1 MLLIERLDRHERYA
15 YTLNDSRAVWICTAK
30 RNYEEL
36 TMTRIDRQTRDENFA
51 RPLAVLVWTL
61 VLWLAFPAAPARAEK
76 FIIAWSA
83 VSALNSPF
91 WVMNDAGLLKQ
102 EGLDM
107 ELVYIASSPT
117 VARATLAGDI
127 VLSGANSQV
136 IVDAGLN
143 GGDLVAM
150 GAITNVVA
158 FYIMAAPEI
167 KSVADLRG
175 KMVGVT
181 RFGASTDFG
190 MRMLLSKY
198 GLEAVK
204 DVPFIQIGGMP
215 ELAAALS
222 KKTVF
227 AAPMSQ
233 PMVYL
238 AEKAGMRMLANLAK
252 EDIPFMHIGLTTSK
266 RWIRENRRAA
276 KAFVRAY
283 GRAIHFMHNRKEE
296 TRKIFAKYTKIND
309 AGMLDGSIQ
318 YGYDFMEKIPFVK
331 PQAFQVTLDQ
341 IAKANPKAKQAK
353 PEQFFDNSLV
363 QELVDEGFFAKLWSK
378 SS

>member
-1 MLLIERLDRHERYA
+1 MAIVRGLVLTRLLSTVATAPRIVARAMIVAGALLILPGVSHA
-15 YTLNDSRAVWICTAK
+15 
-30 RNYEEL
+30 
-36 TMTRIDRQTRDENFA
+36 Q
-51 RPLAVLVWTL
+51 
-61 VLWLAFPAAPARAEK
+61 K
-76 FIIAWSA
+76 FIVAWSA

-91 WVMNDAGLLKQ
+91 WVMNDAGFWKQ
-102 EGLDM
+102 EGLDIQ
-107 ELVYIASSPT
+107 LVYIASSPT
-117 VARATLAGDI
+117 VARATLAGEI

-136 IVDAGLN
+136 IVDVGLG

-158 FYIMAAPEI
+158 FYVMAAPEI
-167 KSVADLRG
+167 KTVNDLRG
-175 KMVGVT
+175 KVVGVT

-198 GLEAVK
+198 GLEPAK

-222 KKTVF
+222 KKTVY

-238 AEKAGMRMLANLAK
+238 AQQAGMRMIANLAK
-252 EDIPFMHIGLTTSK
+252 EEIPFMHIGLTTSK
-266 RWIRENRRAA
+266 KWIREHRPQA

-283 GRAIHFMHNRKEE
+283 GRAMHFMHTRKEE
-296 TRKIFAKYTKIND
+296 TRAIFAKYTRIND
-309 AGMLDGSIQ
+309 TGMLDGSIQ

-331 PQAFQVTLDQ
+331 AQAFQVTLDQ
-341 IAKANPKAKQAK
+341 IARTNPKAKQAK

-363 QELVDEGFFAKLWSK
+363 QELVDEGFFTKLWGK
-378 SS
+378 NP

>member
-1 MLLIERLDRHERYA
+1 MLKLAARMLGPVF
-15 YTLNDSRAVWICTAK
+15 AVICFCSPANAK
-30 RNYEEL
+30 W
-36 TMTRIDRQTRDENFA
+36 
-51 RPLAVLVWTL
+51 VV
-61 VLWLAFPAAPARAEK
+61 
-76 FIIAWSA
+76 AWSA

-91 WVMNDAGLLKQ
+91 WVMQDAGFFKK
-102 EGLDM
+102 EGLDV

-127 VLSGANSQV
+127 VISGANSQV
-136 IVDAGLN
+136 IVDVGLN

-158 FYIMAAPEI
+158 FYVMAAPEI
-167 KSVADLRG
+167 KTVMDLKG
-175 KMVGVT
+175 KVVGVT

-215 ELAAALS
+215 ELTAALS
-222 KKTVF
+222 NRTVF

-238 AEKAGMRMLANLAK
+238 AQKAGMRMIANLAN

-266 RWIRENRRAA
+266 KWIRENRPEA
-276 KAFVRAY
+276 KAFIRAY
-283 GRAIHFMHNRKEE
+283 GRSIHFMHNHKEE
-296 TRKIFAKYTKIND
+296 TRRIFARYTKIND
-309 AGMLDGSIQ
+309 PGMLDGSIQ
-318 YGYDFMEKIPFVK
+318 YGYDFMEKVPLVK

-341 IAKANPKAKQAK
+341 IARTNPKAKQVK
-353 PEQFFDNSLV
+353 PDQFFDNSLV
-363 QELVDEGFFAKLWSK
+363 QEVADEGFFAKLWGK
-378 SS
+378 KL

>member
-1 MLLIERLDRHERYA
+1 MKHDRTVEAGHLVR
-15 YTLNDSRAVWICTAK
+15 RGGW
-30 RNYEEL
+30 
-36 TMTRIDRQTRDENFA
+36 
-51 RPLAVLVWTL
+51 LAVFCAFLVSAVFT
-61 VLWLAFPAAPARAEK
+61 VSPARAEK
-76 FIIAWSA
+76 FVIAWSA

-107 ELVYIASSPT
+107 QLVYIASSPT
-117 VARATLAGDI
+117 VAQATLAGDI

-167 KSVADLRG
+167 KTVADLRG

-266 RWIRENRRAA
+266 RWIKENRRAA
-276 KAFVRAY
+276 KSFVRAY
-283 GRAIHFMHNRKEE
+283 GRAMHFMHHRKEE
-296 TRKIFAKYTKIND
+296 TRKIFARYTKIND
-309 AGMLDGSIQ
+309 PGMLEGSIQ

-331 PQAFQVTLDQ
+331 PQAFQVTIDQ
-341 IAKANPKAKQAK
+341 IAKTNPKAKQAR
-353 PEQFFDNSLV
+353 PEQFFDNTLV
-363 QELVDEGFFAKLWSK
+363 QELVDEGFFAKLWAK
-378 SS
+378 SP

>member
-1 MLLIERLDRHERYA
+1 
-15 YTLNDSRAVWICTAK
+15 
-30 RNYEEL
+30 
-36 TMTRIDRQTRDENFA
+36 
-51 RPLAVLVWTL
+51 
-61 VLWLAFPAAPARAEK
+61 
-76 FIIAWSA
+76 
-83 VSALNSPF
+83 
-91 WVMNDAGLLKQ
+91 
-102 EGLDM
+102 
-107 ELVYIASSPT
+107 
-117 VARATLAGDI
+117 VAI
-127 VLSGANSQV
+127 
-136 IVDAGLN
+136 
-143 GGDLVAM
+143 

-167 KSVADLRG
+167 KNVADLRG

-198 GLEAVK
+198 GLEASK

-238 AEKAGMRMLANLAK
+238 AQKAGMRMLANLAK

-266 RWIRENRRAA
+266 RWVREHRPAA
-276 KAFVRAY
+276 KAFIRAY
-283 GRAIHFMHNRKEE
+283 ARAIYFMHTHKEE
-296 TRKIFAKYTKIND
+296 TKAIFAKYTKIND
-309 AGMLDGSIQ
+309 PGMLEGSIQ

-341 IAKANPKAKQAK
+341 IARNNPKAKQAK

-363 QELVDEGFFAKLWSK
+363 QELVDEGFFAKLWGRNP
-378 SS
+378 

>member
-1 MLLIERLDRHERYA
+1 MTEIGALIGADLVSRLATGTKIAARMVILMGILLMTS
-15 YTLNDSRAVWICTAK
+15 TLAHA
-30 RNYEEL
+30 
-36 TMTRIDRQTRDENFA
+36 Q
-51 RPLAVLVWTL
+51 
-61 VLWLAFPAAPARAEK
+61 K
-76 FIIAWSA
+76 FVVAWSA

-91 WVMNDAGLLKQ
+91 WVMNDAGFWKQ
-102 EGLDM
+102 EGLDIQ
-107 ELVYIASSPT
+107 LVYIASSPT
-117 VARATLAGDI
+117 VARATLAGEI

-136 IVDAGLN
+136 IVDVGLG

-158 FYIMAAPEI
+158 FYVMAAPEI
-167 KSVADLRG
+167 KSVNDLRG
-175 KMVGVT
+175 KVVGVT

-198 GLEAVK
+198 GLEPAK

-238 AEKAGMRMLANLAK
+238 AQQAGMRMIANLAK
-252 EDIPFMHIGLTTSK
+252 EEIPFMHIGLTTSRK
-266 RWIRENRRAA
+266 WIKEYRPQA

-283 GRAIHFMHNRKEE
+283 GRAMHFMHTRKEE
-296 TRKIFAKYTKIND
+296 TRAIFAKYTRIND
-309 AGMLDGSIQ
+309 VAMLDGSIQ
-318 YGYDFMEKIPFVK
+318 YGYDFMEKVPLVK

-341 IAKANPKAKQAK
+341 IAKTNPKAKQAK
-353 PEQFFDNSLV
+353 PEQFFDNTLV
-363 QELVDEGFFAKLWSK
+363 QELIDEGFFAKVWGK
-378 SS
+378 NPQ

>member
-1 MLLIERLDRHERYA
+1 MKKAIFFALVFMSLLLG
-15 YTLNDSRAVWICTAK
+15 SRAHG
-30 RNYEEL
+30 
-36 TMTRIDRQTRDENFA
+36 
-51 RPLAVLVWTL
+51 
-61 VLWLAFPAAPARAEK
+61 EK
-76 FIIAWSA
+76 FVIAWSA

-91 WVMNDAGLLKQ
+91 WVMNDADLLKQ

-143 GGDLVAM
+143 GADLVAM

-158 FYIMAAPEI
+158 FYVMAAPEI
-167 KSVADLRG
+167 KTVNDLKG
-175 KMVGVT
+175 KVVGVT

-198 GLEAVK
+198 GLEPSK
-204 DVPFIQIGGMP
+204 EVPMIQIGGMP

-238 AEKAGMRMLANLAK
+238 AQQAGMRMIANLAK
-252 EDIPFMHIGLTTSK
+252 EEIPFMHIGLTTSK
-266 RWIRENRRAA
+266 KWVREYRPQA
-276 KAFVRAY
+276 KAFIRAY
-283 GRAIHFMHNRKEE
+283 GRAIYFMHTRKEE

-309 AGMLDGSIQ
+309 PGMLDGSIQ
-318 YGYDFMEKIPFVK
+318 YGYDFMEKVPLVK
-331 PQAFQVTLDQ
+331 TAAFQVTLDQ
-341 IAKANPKAKQAK
+341 IAKTNPKAKQAK

-363 QELVDEGFFAKLWSK
+363 QELIDEGFFAKLWGK
-378 SS
+378 NPQ

>member
-1 MLLIERLDRHERYA
+1 MNKTLCRMVGVVTAVML
-15 YTLNDSRAVWICTAK
+15 
-30 RNYEEL
+30 
-36 TMTRIDRQTRDENFA
+36 F
-51 RPLAVLVWTL
+51 WT
-61 VLWLAFPAAPARAEK
+61 PAGAEK
-76 FIIAWSA
+76 FVIAWSA

-91 WVMNDAGLLKQ
+91 WVMNDAGFLKQ

-127 VLSGANSQV
+127 VISGANSQV
-136 IVDAGLN
+136 ICDVGLQ

-158 FYIMAAPEI
+158 FYVMAAPEI
-167 KSVADLRG
+167 KTVMDLKG
-175 KMVGVT
+175 KVVGVT

-198 GLEAVK
+198 GLEAAK

-222 KKTVF
+222 KKTVY

-233 PMVYL
+233 PMVYV
-238 AEKAGMRMLANLAK
+238 AQQAGMRMIANLAK
-252 EDIPFMHIGLTTSK
+252 EEIPFMHIGLTTSK
-266 RWIRENRRAA
+266 KWVREHRPQA
-276 KAFVRAY
+276 KAFIRAY
-283 GRAIHFMHNRKEE
+283 GRAIHFMHVRKEE
-296 TRKIFAKYTKIND
+296 TRAIFAKYTKIND
-309 AGMLDGSIQ
+309 RGMLDGSIQ
-318 YGYDFMEKIPFVK
+318 YGYDFMEKIPLVK
-331 PQAFQVTLDQ
+331 AQAFQVTLDQ
-341 IAKANPKAKQAK
+341 IARTNPKAKQAK

-363 QELVDEGFFAKLWSK
+363 QELIDEGFFTKLWGK
-378 SS
+378 NP

>member
-1 MLLIERLDRHERYA
+1 MTNCRTNARVVLCYVAASMLL
-15 YTLNDSRAVWICTAK
+15 
-30 RNYEEL
+30 
-36 TMTRIDRQTRDENFA
+36 F
-51 RPLAVLVWTL
+51 PGLV
-61 VLWLAFPAAPARAEK
+61 RAEK
-76 FIIAWSA
+76 FVIAWSA

-91 WVMNDAGLLKQ
+91 WVMNDAGFLKQ

-117 VARATLAGDI
+117 VARATLAGEI
-127 VLSGANSQV
+127 VISGANSQV
-136 IVDAGLN
+136 IVDVGLA

-158 FYIMAAPEI
+158 FYVMAAPEI
-167 KSVADLRG
+167 KNVMDLKG
-175 KMVGVT
+175 KVVGVT

-198 GLEAVK
+198 GLEAAK

-233 PMVYL
+233 PMVYV
-238 AEKAGMRMLANLAK
+238 AQQAGMRMIANLAK
-252 EDIPFMHIGLTTSK
+252 EEIPFMHIGLTTSK
-266 RWIRENRRAA
+266 KWVREHRPQA
-276 KAFVRAY
+276 KAFIRAY
-283 GRAIHFMHNRKEE
+283 GRSIHFMH
-296 TRKIFAKYTKIND
+296 TRREQTRSIFAKYTKIND
-309 AGMLDGSIQ
+309 VGMLDGSIQ
-318 YGYDFMEKIPFVK
+318 YGYDFMEKIPLVK
-331 PQAFQVTLDQ
+331 AQAFQVTLDQ
-341 IAKANPKAKQAK
+341 IAKTNPKAKQAK

-363 QELVDEGFFAKLWSK
+363 QELVDEGFFSKLWGRNP
-378 SS
+378 

>member
-1 MLLIERLDRHERYA
+1 MKTVGLIYKSIRAAVVRVGLCLCLLYGVALPH
-15 YTLNDSRAVWICTAK
+15 S
-30 RNYEEL
+30 
-36 TMTRIDRQTRDENFA
+36 
-51 RPLAVLVWTL
+51 
-61 VLWLAFPAAPARAEK
+61 ARAEK
-76 FIIAWSA
+76 FVIAWSA

-91 WVMNDAGLLKQ
+91 WVMNDVGLLKQ

-167 KSVADLRG
+167 KNVADLRG

-198 GLEAVK
+198 GLEASK

-238 AEKAGMRMLANLAK
+238 AQKAGMRMLANLAK

-266 RWIRENRRAA
+266 RWIREHRPEA
-276 KAFVRAY
+276 KAFIRAY
-283 GRAIHFMHNRKEE
+283 ARAIYFMHTHKEE
-296 TRKIFAKYTKIND
+296 TKAIFAKYTKIKD
-309 AGMLDGSIQ
+309 PGMLDGSLQ
-318 YGYDFMEKIPFVK
+318 YAYDFMEKVPFVK

-341 IAKANPKAKQAK
+341 IARNNPKAKQAK

-363 QELVDEGFFAKLWSK
+363 QELVDEGFFAKLWGK
-378 SS
+378 NL

>member
-1 MLLIERLDRHERYA
+1 M
-15 YTLNDSRAVWICTAK
+15 SRAGGGAHGRSLSRLAAGFKVAAEMTI
-30 RNYEEL
+30 L
-36 TMTRIDRQTRDENFA
+36 T
-51 RPLAVLVWTL
+51 AVLL
-61 VLWLAFPAAPARAEK
+61 VTSPPAHGQK
-76 FIIAWSA
+76 FVVAWSA

-91 WVMNDAGLLKQ
+91 WVMNDAGFWKQ
-102 EGLDM
+102 EGLDIQ
-107 ELVYIASSPT
+107 LVYIASSPT
-117 VARATLAGDI
+117 VARATLAGEI

-136 IVDAGLN
+136 IVDVGLG

-158 FYIMAAPEI
+158 FYVMAAPEI
-167 KSVADLRG
+167 KSVNDLRG
-175 KMVGVT
+175 KVVGVT

-198 GLEAVK
+198 GLEPAK

-238 AEKAGMRMLANLAK
+238 AQQAGMRMIANLAK
-252 EDIPFMHIGLTTSK
+252 EEIPFMHIGLTTSRK
-266 RWIRENRRAA
+266 WIKEYRPQA

-283 GRAIHFMHNRKEE
+283 GRAMHFMHTRKEE
-296 TRKIFAKYTKIND
+296 TRAIFARYTRIND
-309 AGMLDGSIQ
+309 PAMLDGSIQ
-318 YGYDFMEKIPFVK
+318 YGYDFMEKIPLVK
-331 PQAFQVTLDQ
+331 AQAFQVTLDQ
-341 IAKANPKAKQAK
+341 IARTNPKAKQAK

-363 QELVDEGFFAKLWSK
+363 QELIEEGFFSKLWGK
-378 SS
+378 TAQ

>member
-1 MLLIERLDRHERYA
+1 MAQIGGFAVVQLFSTLRSGVEIATKITILAGALLL
-15 YTLNDSRAVWICTAK
+15 L
-30 RNYEEL
+30 
-36 TMTRIDRQTRDENFA
+36 
-51 RPLAVLVWTL
+51 P
-61 VLWLAFPAAPARAEK
+61 AFSHAQK
-76 FIIAWSA
+76 FVVAWSA

-91 WVMNDAGLLKQ
+91 WVMNDGGFWKQ
-102 EGLDM
+102 EGLDIQ
-107 ELVYIASSPT
+107 LVYIASSPT
-117 VARATLAGDI
+117 VARATLAGEI

-136 IVDAGLN
+136 IVDVGLG

-158 FYIMAAPEI
+158 FYVMAAPEI
-167 KSVADLRG
+167 KTVNDLRG
-175 KMVGVT
+175 KVVGVT

-198 GLEAVK
+198 GLEPAK

-233 PMVYL
+233 PMVYV
-238 AEKAGMRMLANLAK
+238 AQQAGMRMIANLAK
-252 EDIPFMHIGLTTSK
+252 EEIPFMHIGLTTSRK
-266 RWIRENRRAA
+266 WIKENRPQA

-283 GRAIHFMHNRKEE
+283 GRAMYFMHTRKEE
-296 TRKIFAKYTKIND
+296 TRAIFAKYTRIND
-309 AGMLDGSIQ
+309 LAMLDGSIQ

-331 PQAFQVTLDQ
+331 AQAFQVTLDQ
-341 IAKANPKAKQAK
+341 IAKSNPKAKQAK
-353 PEQFFDNSLV
+353 PEQFYDNSLV
-363 QELVDEGFFAKLWSK
+363 QELVDEGFFAKLWGK
-378 SS
+378 NP

>member
-1 MLLIERLDRHERYA
+1 MTTYARNPVRKRISGRSALLL
-15 YTLNDSRAVWICTAK
+15 
-30 RNYEEL
+30 L
-36 TMTRIDRQTRDENFA
+36 TM
-51 RPLAVLVWTL
+51 VLL
-61 VLWLAFPAAPARAEK
+61 LLPALARAEK
-76 FIIAWSA
+76 FVIAWSA

-91 WVMNDAGLLKQ
+91 WVMHDAGFLKQ

-143 GGDLVAM
+143 GADLVAM

-158 FYIMAAPEI
+158 FYVMAAPEI
-167 KSVADLRG
+167 KTVADLKG
-175 KMVGVT
+175 KVVGVT

-190 MRMLLSKY
+190 MRMLLARY
-198 GLEAVK
+198 GLEAAK

-215 ELAAALS
+215 ELTAALT
-222 KKTVF
+222 KRTVY

-238 AEKAGMRMLANLAK
+238 AQQAGMRMIANLAK
-252 EDIPFMHIGLTTSK
+252 EEIPFMHIGLTTSR
-266 RWIRENRRAA
+266 RWMREHRAEA
-276 KAFVRAY
+276 KAFIRAH
-283 GRAIHFMHNRKEE
+283 GRAIHFMHTHREE
-296 TRKIFAKYTKIND
+296 TRAIFARYTKIKD
-309 AGMLDGSIQ
+309 QGMLDGSIQ
-318 YGYDFMEKIPFVK
+318 YAYDFMEKIPLVK

-341 IAKANPKAKQAK
+341 IARNSPKARQAK
-353 PEQFFDNSLV
+353 PEQFYDNSLV
-363 QELVDEGFFAKLWSK
+363 QELIDEGFFARLWGK
-378 SS
+378 NL

>member
-1 MLLIERLDRHERYA
+1 MTKLIKFCFASLA
-15 YTLNDSRAVWICTAK
+15 NTA
-30 RNYEEL
+30 
-36 TMTRIDRQTRDENFA
+36 FA
-51 RPLAVLVWTL
+51 RRGLFRSIILTVVLL
-61 VLWLAFPAAPARAEK
+61 PGAAAAEK
-76 FIIAWSA
+76 FVIAWSA

-91 WVMNDAGLLKQ
+91 WVMNDAGFLKQ

-127 VLSGANSQV
+127 VISGANSQV
-136 IVDAGLN
+136 IVDVGLQ

-158 FYIMAAPEI
+158 FYVMAAPEI
-167 KSVADLRG
+167 KSVPDLKG
-175 KMVGVT
+175 KVVGVT

-198 GLEAVK
+198 GLEAAK

-222 KKTVF
+222 KKTVY

-233 PMVYL
+233 PMVYV
-238 AEKAGMRMLANLAK
+238 AQQAGMKMIANLAN
-252 EDIPFMHIGLTTSK
+252 EEIPFMHIGLTTSRK
-266 RWIRENRRAA
+266 WIREHRPQA
-276 KAFVRAY
+276 KAFIRAH
-283 GRAIHFMHNRKEE
+283 GRAIHFMHTRREE
-296 TRKIFAKYTKIND
+296 TRAIFAKYTKIKD
-309 AGMLDGSIQ
+309 QGMLDGSIQ
-318 YGYDFMEKIPFVK
+318 YGYDFMEKIPLVK

-341 IAKANPKAKQAK
+341 IARTNPKAKQAK

-363 QELVDEGFFAKLWSK
+363 QELVNEGFFAKLWGK
-378 SS
+378 NP

>member
-1 MLLIERLDRHERYA
+1 MTSLTQTAAADRGSCTSEIANGGPDGGKMNKRGAVHGVRSVLRLIAETKLVFNMFILA
-15 YTLNDSRAVWICTAK
+15 S
-30 RNYEEL
+30 
-36 TMTRIDRQTRDENFA
+36 
-51 RPLAVLVWTL
+51 AVLVMPL
-61 VLWLAFPAAPARAEK
+61 FAHAQK
-76 FIIAWSA
+76 FVVAWSA
-83 VSALNSPF
+83 VSALNAPF
-91 WVMNDAGLLKQ
+91 WVMNDAGFWKK
-102 EGLDM
+102 EGLDIQ
-107 ELVYIASSPT
+107 LVYIASSPT
-117 VARATLAGDI
+117 VARATLAGEI

-136 IVDAGLN
+136 IVDVGLG

-158 FYIMAAPEI
+158 FYVMAAPEI
-167 KSVADLRG
+167 KTVNDLKG
-175 KMVGVT
+175 KVVGVT

-198 GLEAVK
+198 GLEPAK

-238 AEKAGMRMLANLAK
+238 AQQAGMRMIANLAK
-252 EDIPFMHIGLTTSK
+252 EEIPFMHIGLTTSRK
-266 RWIRENRRAA
+266 WIKENRPQA

-283 GRAIHFMHNRKEE
+283 GRAMHFMHTRKEE
-296 TRKIFAKYTKIND
+296 TRAIFAKYTRIND
-309 AGMLDGSIQ
+309 PGMLDGSIQ

-331 PQAFQVTLDQ
+331 AQAFQVTLDQ
-341 IAKANPKAKQAK
+341 IAKSNPKAKQAK
-353 PEQFFDNSLV
+353 PEQFYDNSLV
-363 QELVDEGFFAKLWSK
+363 QELVDESFFTKLWGRNPQ
-378 SS
+378 

>member
-1 MLLIERLDRHERYA
+1 MKRAILISVILAALLSCSAA
-15 YTLNDSRAVWICTAK
+15 Y
-30 RNYEEL
+30 
-36 TMTRIDRQTRDENFA
+36 
-51 RPLAVLVWTL
+51 
-61 VLWLAFPAAPARAEK
+61 AEK
-76 FIIAWSA
+76 FVIAWSA

-91 WVMNDAGLLKQ
+91 WVMNDTGLLKQ

-143 GGDLVAM
+143 GADLVAM

-158 FYIMAAPEI
+158 FYIMAAPDI
-167 KSVADLRG
+167 KKVTDLRG
-175 KMVGVT
+175 KVVGVT

-198 GLEAVK
+198 GLEAAK

-222 KKTVF
+222 KKTVY

-233 PMVYL
+233 PMVYV
-238 AEKAGMRMLANLAK
+238 AQKAGMHMLANLAK

-266 RWIRENRRAA
+266 RWIREHRPEA

-283 GRAIHFMHNRKEE
+283 GRAIYFMHTRKEE

-309 AGMLDGSIQ
+309 PEMLDGSIQ
-318 YGYDFMEKIPFVK
+318 YGYDFMEKIPLVK

-341 IAKANPKAKQAK
+341 IAKTNPKAKQAK
-353 PEQFFDNSLV
+353 PEQFFDNSVV
-363 QELVDEGFFAKLWSK
+363 QELIDEGFFTKLWGK
-378 SS
+378 NPQ

>member
-1 MLLIERLDRHERYA
+1 VVLEHELDGPRNGGDVTNHKRILPVFVLEIMLTVL
-15 YTLNDSRAVWICTAK
+15 S
-30 RNYEEL
+30 
-36 TMTRIDRQTRDENFA
+36 
-51 RPLAVLVWTL
+51 AVLL
-61 VLWLAFPAAPARAEK
+61 FPPVVGAEK
-76 FIIAWSA
+76 FVIAWSA

-91 WVMNDAGLLKQ
+91 WVMNDAGFLKQ

-127 VLSGANSQV
+127 VISGANSQV
-136 IVDAGLN
+136 IVDVGLQ

-158 FYIMAAPEI
+158 FYVMAAPEI
-167 KSVADLRG
+167 KTVTDLKG
-175 KMVGVT
+175 KVVGVT

-198 GLEAVK
+198 GLEAAK

-222 KKTVF
+222 KKTVY

-233 PMVYL
+233 PMVYV
-238 AEKAGMRMLANLAK
+238 AQQAGMRMIANLAK

-266 RWIRENRRAA
+266 KWVRDHRPQA
-276 KAFVRAY
+276 KAFIRAY
-283 GRAIHFMHNRKEE
+283 GRALHFMHSRKEQ
-296 TRKIFAKYTKIND
+296 TRAIFAKYTKIKD
-309 AGMLDGSIQ
+309 QAMLDGSIQ
-318 YGYDFMEKIPFVK
+318 YGYDFMEKIPLVK

-341 IAKANPKAKQAK
+341 IGKANPKAKLAK
-353 PEQFFDNSLV
+353 PEQFFDNSVV
-363 QELVDEGFFAKLWSK
+363 QEVIDEGFFSKLWGK
-378 SS
+378 

>member
-1 MLLIERLDRHERYA
+1 MKNFRFSKRSVRARLVW
-15 YTLNDSRAVWICTAK
+15 LAVG
-30 RNYEEL
+30 
-36 TMTRIDRQTRDENFA
+36 
-51 RPLAVLVWTL
+51 LAVLG
-61 VLWLAFPAAPARAEK
+61 AIAAPGSARAQK
-76 FIIAWSA
+76 FVVAWSA

-91 WVMNDAGLLKQ
+91 WVMNDAGFWTQ
-102 EGLDM
+102 EGLDIQ
-107 ELVYIASSPT
+107 LVYIASSPT
-117 VARATLAGDI
+117 VARATLAGEI

-136 IVDAGLN
+136 IADVGLG
-143 GGDLVAM
+143 GGDLVAI

-158 FYIMAAPEI
+158 FYVMAAPEI
-167 KSVADLRG
+167 KTVKDLKG
-175 KMVGVT
+175 KVVGVT

-198 GLEAVK
+198 GLEPAK

-238 AEKAGMRMLANLAK
+238 AQQAGMRMIANLAK
-252 EDIPFMHIGLTTSK
+252 EEIPFMHIGLTTSRK
-266 RWIRENRRAA
+266 WIREHRPRA

-283 GRAIHFMHNRKEE
+283 GRALHFMHHRKEE
-296 TRKIFAKYTKIND
+296 TRAIFAKYTRIND
-309 AGMLDGSIQ
+309 PGMLDGSIQ

-331 PQAFQVTLDQ
+331 AQAFQVTLDQ
-341 IAKANPKAKQAK
+341 IARTNPKAKQAK

-363 QELVDEGFFAKLWSK
+363 QELVDEGFFTKLWGK
-378 SS
+378 NP

>member
-1 MLLIERLDRHERYA
+1 MIKPVSFHLASFVITALIARRLLRSIIL
-15 YTLNDSRAVWICTAK
+15 TIGLLLLPAVA
-30 RNYEEL
+30 
-36 TMTRIDRQTRDENFA
+36 Q
-51 RPLAVLVWTL
+51 
-61 VLWLAFPAAPARAEK
+61 AEK
-76 FIIAWSA
+76 FVIAWSA

-91 WVMNDAGLLKQ
+91 WVMNDAGFLKQ

-127 VLSGANSQV
+127 VISGANSQV
-136 IVDAGLN
+136 IVDVGLQ

-158 FYIMAAPEI
+158 FYVMAAPEI
-167 KSVADLRG
+167 KSVPDLKG
-175 KMVGVT
+175 KVVGVT

-198 GLEAVK
+198 GLEASK

-222 KKTVF
+222 KKTVY

-233 PMVYL
+233 PMVYV
-238 AEKAGMRMLANLAK
+238 AQQAGMKMIANLAK
-252 EDIPFMHIGLTTSK
+252 EEIPFMHIGLTTSRK
-266 RWIRENRRAA
+266 WVREHRPQA
-276 KAFVRAY
+276 KAFIRAH
-283 GRAIHFMHNRKEE
+283 GRAIHFMHTRREE
-296 TRKIFAKYTKIND
+296 TRAIFAKYTKIKD
-309 AGMLDGSIQ
+309 QAMLDGSIQ
-318 YGYDFMEKIPFVK
+318 YGYDFMEKIPLVK

-341 IAKANPKAKQAK
+341 IAKTNPKAKQAK

-363 QELVDEGFFAKLWSK
+363 QELIDEGFFAKLWGK
-378 SS
+378 NP